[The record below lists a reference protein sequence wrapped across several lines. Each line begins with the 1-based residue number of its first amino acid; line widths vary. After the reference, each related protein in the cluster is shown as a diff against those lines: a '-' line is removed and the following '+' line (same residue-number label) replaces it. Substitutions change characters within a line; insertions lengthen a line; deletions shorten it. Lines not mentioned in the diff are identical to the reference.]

1 MALRPRT
8 PGARAL
14 LPATRSRSSGPLGA
28 LLSSPAPHVRLI
40 TALQVLQVLTA
51 NLKALS
57 LRTRTPGARALLPVT
72 RHRSSGPLGALLSS
86 PALDV
91 RLMTALQVL
100 QVLQARGRSELKGA
114 VFEGE
119 SEESAIGSPRTPT
132 SSKNFSLQ
140 DIVLFKVLY
149 NLGWLLKI
157 SPKRRLLPA
166 QWGFWRTQ

>member
-1 MALRPRT
+1 
-8 PGARAL
+8 
-14 LPATRSRSSGPLGA
+14 
-28 LLSSPAPHVRLI
+28 
-40 TALQVLQVLTA
+40 
-51 NLKALS
+51 
-57 LRTRTPGARALLPVT
+57 
-72 RHRSSGPLGALLSS
+72 
-86 PALDV
+86 
-91 RLMTALQVL
+91 MTALQVL

-157 SPKRRLLPA
+157 SPKRYSLNVGKRKK
-166 QWGFWRTQ
+166 